1 MFSETGDYLLSD
13 VDNVWDGWDID
24 DVVKSGALHDADPE
38 DLNGCLFFH
47 LRDQFIECSR
57 RLKLF
62 KIKFALY
69 SQHLASIGFLLGS
82 PLQEISALHRGFDRV
97 EVTDRADD
105 SHQGIGGFKLI
116 AKSFAQILD
125 PTNKHATLIVTLMDW
140 AYECDAF
147 VDQEGRNRTK
157 ALKCAE
163 EKVGLVKVLSSCSA
177 DSGL

>member
-13 VDNVWDGWDID
+13 VDNVWDGWDIEE
-24 DVVKSGALHDADPE
+24 VVKSGARHDADPE

-62 KIKFALY
+62 KIRFILY

-82 PLQEISALHRGFDRV
+82 PLQEIQALHRGFDRV

-105 SHQGIGGFKLI
+105 GHQGIGGFKLI

-125 PTNKHATLIVTLMDW
+125 PANKHATLLVTLMDW

-157 ALKCAE
+157 ALECVD
-163 EKVGLVKVLSSCSA
+163 EKVRPFIALLFCA
-177 DSGL
+177 IY